1 MRHSNVHLR
10 EKKLAKGMIGFYLDY
25 SVNGKRKQ
33 ETLNNLR
40 IFSKPKCQEE
50 KGHNKHVKDVVN
62 KIATKRELDILNNTY
77 DESVQYLPNA
87 SFYKFLETYSQEKNS
102 SMGNMGVWMS
112 TMKHVKDFDEQA
124 TFKQVLSED
133 WQNRF
138 QTFLLGTLKP
148 NSAQSYFSKFRCA
161 IKMAHKRKLIPHVS
175 LIKGIP
181 NEDVVREYLTIEEL
195 QAVSKSVCDKPNLK
209 RAFLFSCLTGL
220 RWSDVSTLQWK
231 NISNSLG
238 KTYISYRQQKTK
250 WVEEL
255 PINEEAACLMGERG
269 NDDDFV
275 FSGLK
280 YCSYTSVALRQW
292 MMRGGVTKNITFHC
306 SRHTYAHLLLS
317 ENVDIFTVS
326 KMLGHKNI
334 RTTMVYAKFDQTMQ
348 NRAVDA
354 IPTFGIS

>member
-1 MRHSNVHLR
+1 MRDSKVHLR
-10 EKKLAKGMIGFYLDY
+10 EKQLAKGMIGFYLDY
-25 SVNGKRKQ
+25 SMNGKRKQ
-33 ETLNNLR
+33 ETLNDLR

-50 KGHNKHVKDVVN
+50 KKHNKHVKGVVN
-62 KIATKRELDILNNTY
+62 KIAIGRELDLLNNTY

-87 SFYKFLETYSQEKNS
+87 SFYNFLESYSQEKNS
-102 SMGNMGVWMS
+102 SKGNMGVWMS

-138 QTFLLGTLKP
+138 QSYLLGIMKQ

-161 IKMAHKRKLIPHVS
+161 IKMAHKRKLIPRVS

-195 QAVSKSVCDKPNLK
+195 QAVSNCSCENDTLK

-231 NISNSLG
+231 NVSNSLG
-238 KTYISYRQQKTK
+238 KTLISYRQQKTK

-255 PINEEAACLMGERG
+255 PVNEEAASLLGERG
-269 NDDDFV
+269 SDEEKV
-275 FSGLK
+275 FGGLK
-280 YCSYTSVALRQW
+280 YSAYTSVALRQW
-292 MMRGGVTKNITFHC
+292 LMRGGVTKNITFHC

-317 ENVDIFTVS
+317 NKVDIFTVS

-334 RTTMVYAKFDQTMQ
+334 KTTMVYAKFDQTMQ
-348 NRAVDA
+348 SRAVEA
-354 IPTFGIS
+354 IPAFGIS

>member
-1 MRHSNVHLR
+1 MRDSKVHLR
-10 EKKLAKGMIGFYLDY
+10 EKQLAKGMIGFYLDY
-25 SVNGKRKQ
+25 SMNGKRKQ
-33 ETLNNLR
+33 ETLNDLR

-50 KGHNKHVKDVVN
+50 KKHNKHVKGVVN
-62 KIATKRELDILNNTY
+62 KIAIGRELDLLNNTY

-87 SFYKFLETYSQEKNS
+87 SFYNFLESYAQEKNS
-102 SMGNMGVWMS
+102 SKGNMGVWMS

-138 QTFLLGTLKP
+138 QSYLLGIMKQ

-161 IKMAHKRKLIPHVS
+161 IKMAHKRKLIPRVS

-195 QAVSKSVCDKPNLK
+195 QAISNCPCDNDNLK

-231 NISNSLG
+231 NVSNSLG
-238 KTYISYRQQKTK
+238 KTLISYRQQKTK
-250 WVEEL
+250 WVEAL
-255 PINEEAACLMGERG
+255 PLNEDAVILLGERDT
-269 NDDDFV
+269 NEAKV
-275 FSGLK
+275 FKGLK
-280 YCSYTSVALRQW
+280 YSAYTSVALRQW
-292 MMRGGVTKNITFHC
+292 LMRGGVTKNITFHC
-306 SRHTYAHLLLS
+306 ARHTYAHLLLS
-317 ENVDIFTVS
+317 KNVDIYTVS

-334 RTTMVYAKFDQTMQ
+334 KTTMVYAKFDQTMQ
-348 NRAVDA
+348 NRAVEA
-354 IPTFGIS
+354 IPAFGI